1 MSDRSARKLLPVP
14 KLGDDRGSVMPIFA
28 VGLLVILSLAG
39 ATIALSFD
47 SRAATNLQISA
58 DESALSGATA
68 FLNAASPR
76 ADDRLKAAKIAAE
89 ASARA
94 NSTYAIAKLDV
105 GAVTED
111 AYGQKTVI
119 EVALKFTP
127 VNPAAQIAG
136 RTASIDI
143 ERTAAASATWGFP
156 LCILGLNPNAA
167 GLATSGAASLSA
179 ENCIVWSNTT
189 GSRSMEFTGG
199 TASTKYFCASGNAYV
214 SSASVTPRP
223 NENCAPIPDPL
234 ASWTAPLPGKIDM
247 NPFPAGSKNKSPN
260 PAALAAQL
268 SHLLDQPVLK
278 TLTNSLIKSVATG
291 APLSDA
297 ETQSLLSTINSIAL
311 GVGGRNSAL
320 MIDKKGVFTK
330 GAAKGLH
337 VLEVAQI
344 LGLVDNLP
352 SSVFKGDIYSIS
364 PTSTLSPGTYAGLDI
379 SEGHVRMKP
388 GIYHI
393 VGAPLVVRR
402 RATLSGDGV
411 TIILHGDRATFS
423 VLDQARATL
432 TAPSDGETAGFTIAE
447 NRRAKLSGKNVERSR
462 LTGSGSVELI
472 GTIYLPRQ
480 KFSITG
486 EGSADQA
493 SPLLQL
499 VASNI
504 EMTHQGALK
513 IRFDPSRTDVPMTIL
528 PAREARL
535 IH

>member
-1 MSDRSARKLLPVP
+1 MSGRFARNLPPIP

-28 VGLLVILSLAG
+28 IGLLVILSLAG

-68 FLNAASPR
+68 FLNATSPR
-76 ADDRLKAAKIAAE
+76 AEDRLLAAKLAAE

-156 LCILGLNPNAA
+156 LCILGLNPSAS
-167 GLATSGAASLSA
+167 GLSTSGAASLSA

-214 SSASVTPRP
+214 ASASVTPRP
-223 NENCAPIPDPL
+223 NENCDPIPDPL
-234 ASWTAPLPGKIDM
+234 ASWTAPLPGKIDLS
-247 NPFPAGSKNKSPN
+247 PFPSGSKNKSPN

-268 SHLLDQPVLK
+268 SHLLDQPVLR
-278 TLTNSLIKSVATG
+278 TLTRSVATG
-291 APLSDA
+291 EPLSDA
-297 ETQSLLSTINSIAL
+297 ETQNLLSIINSIAL
-311 GVGGRNSAL
+311 TAGGRNSPL
-320 MIDKKGVFTK
+320 MIDKKGVFTR

-352 SSVFKGDIYSIS
+352 SSAFSSDSYSTS
-364 PTSTLSPGTYAGLDI
+364 PTLTLSPGTYAGLDI

-393 VGAPLVVRR
+393 IDAPLLVRR

-411 TIILHGDRATFS
+411 TIILHGDKATFS

-432 TAPSDGETAGFTIAE
+432 TAPSDGETAGFTVAE
-447 NRRAKLSGKNVERSR
+447 NRRAKLTGKNIERSR
-462 LTGSGSVELI
+462 LTGSGSVGLI

-504 EMTHQGALK
+504 EMTQHGALK
-513 IRFDPSRTDVPMTIL
+513 IRFDPGRTDVPMTIQ